1 MLNSYMK
8 AKTLKKLSIIGGHC
22 IMTKQT
28 KDYTL
33 IDFIRDMT
41 WVIEKTESN
50 AVRVEEAE
58 RLLGELLRTTSWFPP
73 EKRKPSSE
81 GYARHSLYCDPH
93 DRFEIM
99 ALVWKP
105 GQKTSLHDHDGTW
118 GAEGVVAGKIKVT
131 NYLRVEE
138 ISENLVKLQQT
149 DTLIV
154 NQQMTCKLLPPAD
167 CHILETEGDQTVI
180 TIHVYGKQ
188 LRKFRVFK
196 PLQKEGIF
204 SAHDYNVGYTPEL
217 I

>member
-1 MLNSYMK
+1 
-8 AKTLKKLSIIGGHC
+8 
-22 IMTKQT
+22 MTKQT

-154 NQQMTCKLLPPAD
+154 NQQMTGKLLPPAD
-167 CHILETEGDQTVI
+167 CHILETEGDQTAI